1 MNEDYSI
8 IIVSSLQGMPATVLT
23 IGLDPDLETELAHQN
38 RTNIVTTVSYQE
50 ALELLATTDV
60 STILIDSRSS
70 SQLRADINMLLAD
83 TPVTTSIVLITHPF
97 DLVSA
102 ESYAAL
108 GVKTIHGPASV
119 ERIQEF
125 LLT

>member
-1 MNEDYSI
+1 
-8 IIVSSLQGMPATVLT
+8 MPATVLT
-23 IGLDPDLETELAHQN
+23 IGLDPDLETELGHQN
-38 RTNIVTTVSYQE
+38 RTNIVATVSFQK
-50 ALELLATTDV
+50 ALQLLAKTDV

-83 TPVTTSIVLITHPF
+83 TPVTTSIILITHPF

-108 GVKTIHGPASV
+108 GVRTIRGPASAEEIEEV
-119 ERIQEF
+119 
-125 LLT
+125 LST